1 MNDRLNKIAVQT
13 GFSLLRDPEAFER
26 FGEVVLERI
35 MELAAEEERKAC
47 SRVCGNLLYDYPEQ
61 EGKRALALASTEI
74 SKRGTK

>member
-26 FGEVVLERI
+26 FGDVVLERI

-47 SRVCGNLLYDYPEQ
+47 SKLCGDLLYGYPEQ
-61 EGKRALALASTEI
+61 AGKRALSLAATEI